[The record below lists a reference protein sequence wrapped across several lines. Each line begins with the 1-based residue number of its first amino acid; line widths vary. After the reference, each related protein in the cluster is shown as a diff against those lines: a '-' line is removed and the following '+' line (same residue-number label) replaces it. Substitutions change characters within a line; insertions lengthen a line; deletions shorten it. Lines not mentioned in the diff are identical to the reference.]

1 MNELKHKSSWGRL
14 VISADWPLIAT
25 PGIIWG
31 ASFLFIAEGLKA
43 MGPSGVSF
51 VRLFVGAATLG
62 FFPVA
67 RKPVAR
73 SAWPAIALVGVLWFA
88 LPLSMFPFAEQ
99 RVSSAL
105 TGMLN
110 AAVPLFTAIV
120 ATLIAGRV
128 PERRVI
134 AGLAIGLMAAG
145 LMAWPT
151 IHQGHSS
158 VVGVWLIL
166 AAVVSYGFALNLA
179 RPLQQQ
185 HGALPVVLR
194 AQTVAVMLTAPL
206 GVRDVLAAHWTP
218 ASFFSLLMLGVFGTG
233 IAFVL
238 LATAAGRVG
247 ATRASSAA
255 FLIPPVALLLGVL
268 VRGEYVAMLSII
280 GSAVCVAGA
289 WLMRRPKIGSEGQA
303 NSFRPSALVDQKCEL

>member
-1 MNELKHKSSWGRL
+1 MIERNHKSSLGRF
-14 VISADWPLIAT
+14 VASADWPLIAT

-31 ASFLFIAEGLKA
+31 ASFLFIADGLKA
-43 MGPSGVSF
+43 IGPSGITF
-51 VRLFVGAATLG
+51 VRLFVGAATLAL
-62 FFPVA
+62 FPAA
-67 RKPVAR
+67 RKPIER
-73 SAWPAIALVGVLWFA
+73 SAWPRIALAGVLWFA
-88 LPLSMFPFAEQ
+88 FPLSMFPFAEQ

-120 ATLIAGRV
+120 ATFFARRI
-128 PERRVI
+128 PERRVL
-134 AGLAIGLMAAG
+134 AGLAMGLMGAG
-145 LMAWPT
+145 LIAWPT
-151 IHQGHSS
+151 IHEGHSS
-158 VVGVWLIL
+158 IVGVLLIL
-166 AAVVSYGFALNLA
+166 AAVVSYGFALNFA
-179 RPLQQQ
+179 HPLQQQ
-185 HGALPVVLR
+185 YGGLPVVLR

-218 ASFFSLLMLGVFGTG
+218 APFFSLMMLGIFGTG

-255 FLIPPVALLLGVL
+255 FLIPPVALLLGVMM
-268 VRGEYVAMLSII
+268 RGEYVATLSIV

-289 WLMRRPKIGSEGQA
+289 WLMRRAQDSPQHNVESVQ
-303 NSFRPSALVDQKCEL
+303 PSVLLDQKCES